1 MKKGVLKLAII
12 VIGLNLIFLYIGLE
26 FLPQSESRPPKII
39 KIADGISQEDL
50 IQIGEKIVFGKGQCM
65 VCHPAKPESGMRSPA
80 MSTIGAEIEKEARE
94 RGMTPEEHVF
104 EALVNPSKYIVKGF
118 EDMMSPVDKPPTSL
132 TDGEIIAVAAYL
144 QSHGGKVSLSY
155 PGSVLILK
163 GQIAKSGGK

>member
-1 MKKGVLKLAII
+1 
-12 VIGLNLIFLYIGLE
+12 
-26 FLPQSESRPPKII
+26 
-39 KIADGISQEDL
+39 
-50 IQIGEKIVFGKGQCM
+50 
-65 VCHPAKPESGMRSPA
+65 